1 MKVSKIKDIFT
12 PVKNINSIKK
22 DMNTSLGSIQNQY
35 NITNFNDTLNNKSML
50 FNNSSAAKDLIQDK
64 NKKINIKLPKN
75 VLKKLSAGT
84 ED

>member
-35 NITNFNDTLNNKSML
+35 NITNFNDTLNNKNML

-75 VLKKLSAGT
+75 V
-84 ED
+84 